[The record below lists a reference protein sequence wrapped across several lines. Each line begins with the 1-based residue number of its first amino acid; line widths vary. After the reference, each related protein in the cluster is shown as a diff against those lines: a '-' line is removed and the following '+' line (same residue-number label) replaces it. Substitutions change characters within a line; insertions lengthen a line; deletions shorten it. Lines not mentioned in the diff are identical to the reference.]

1 MKIQAQKFVGKVQR
15 QNDIS
20 PWRTQSSC
28 AHLLGMFYSDI
39 HSLTQEI
46 QKHSVLDNYISLIV
60 FANASLCI
68 HKLSQHVKNLGLQ
81 VYNHV
86 SHQPTQYP

>member
-20 PWRTQSSC
+20 PWRTRSSC
-28 AHLLGMFYSDI
+28 AHLLRMFYSDI

-46 QKHSVLDNYISLIV
+46 QKHSVPHNYISLIV
-60 FANASLCI
+60 FANVSLYITNC
-68 HKLSQHVKNLGLQ
+68 HRHVKNLGLQ
-81 VYNHV
+81 VYDHV